1 MSDAEQITAL
11 ARERAEKRID
21 SALGDLKKAAREI
34 GTKYGIP
41 DGIAGHSIEELLGR
55 IAYIP
60 TMARDMRRACGQ
72 ELAKQELANFLDD
85 AAEPEGGQVLPPPIH
100 QTMEP
105 SKIPRNIPVGMDVG
119 DLDGVTVQAI
129 NALRTAGLTK
139 IGDVV
144 NVPDEHL
151 VKINGLGEKSV
162 AHIRAAIAKAS
173 EIKDGNS

>member
-1 MSDAEQITAL
+1 MTEGEQITAI

-34 GTKYGIP
+34 GKKYGIP
-41 DGIAGHSIEELLGR
+41 DGIGGHTIEELLGR
-55 IAYIP
+55 MAYIP

-85 AAEPEGGQVLPPPIH
+85 AAEPEGRQVLPPPIH
-100 QTMEP
+100 PAIEP
-105 SKIPRNIPVGMDVG
+105 SKIPRKIPVGMDVC

-173 EIKDGNS
+173 ESGS

>member
-1 MSDAEQITAL
+1 MPDAEQMTAI

-21 SALGDLKKAAREI
+21 GALGELKKAAREI
-34 GTKYGIP
+34 GKKYGIP

-72 ELAKQELANFLDD
+72 ELAKQELNDYLDE
-85 AAEPEGGQVLPPPIH
+85 AAKPTGMEGLPQPQKI
-100 QTMEP
+100 EP

-129 NALRTAGLTK
+129 TALRNVGLTK

-151 VKINGLGEKSV
+151 LKITGLGEKSV
-162 AHIRAAIAKAS
+162 AHIRAAIAKAA
-173 EIKDGNS
+173 EIKP

>member
-1 MSDAEQITAL
+1 MAG
-11 ARERAEKRID
+11 D
-21 SALGDLKKAAREI
+21 SLG
-34 GTKYGIP
+34 GQ
-41 DGIAGHSIEELLGR
+41 LGR
-55 IAYIP
+55 IAHIR

-72 ELAKQELANFLDD
+72 ELAKQELNDYLDE
-85 AAEPEGGQVLPPPIH
+85 AITPPGREGWPAPVQQKI
-100 QTMEP
+100 EP

-119 DLDGVTVQAI
+119 DLNGVTVQAI

-173 EIKDGNS
+173 ETAD

>member
-1 MSDAEQITAL
+1 MTDTDQITAL

-21 SALGDLKKAAREI
+21 GALGELKKAAREI

-41 DGIAGHSIEELLGR
+41 DGIGGHTIEELLGR

-72 ELAKQELANFLDD
+72 ELAKQELDKFLSEG
-85 AAEPEGGQVLPPPIH
+85 AAPAQKTIEVPIKV
-100 QTMEP
+100 EP
-105 SKIPRNIPVGMDVG
+105 SMIPGNIPVGMDVG
-119 DLDGVTVQAI
+119 DLDGVTVQAVA
-129 NALRTAGLTK
+129 ALREAGLNK
-139 IGDVV
+139 VGDVV
-144 NVPDEHL
+144 NVPDDFL

-173 EIKDGNS
+173 GSKA

>member
-1 MSDAEQITAL
+1 MGDTEQITAI

-34 GTKYGIP
+34 GKKYGIP
-41 DGIAGHSIEELLGR
+41 DGIAGHTIEELLGR

-60 TMARDMRRACGQ
+60 TMARDMRRVCGQ
-72 ELAKQELANFLDD
+72 ELAKQELDKFLSDGEVAPNVAD
-85 AAEPEGGQVLPPPIH
+85 PVSKMI
-100 QTMEP
+100 EP
-105 SKIPRNIPVGMDVG
+105 SKIPGNIPVGLDVG

-129 NALRTAGLTK
+129 NALRIAGLNK
-139 IGDVV
+139 VGDVV

-162 AHIRAAIAKAS
+162 AHIRAAIAKAT
-173 EIKDGNS
+173 GGL

>member
-1 MSDAEQITAL
+1 MNDAEQITAI

-21 SALGDLKKAAREI
+21 SALGDLKKDAREI

-72 ELAKQELANFLDD
+72 ELAKQELDDFL
-85 AAEPEGGQVLPPPIH
+85 GGDMSEKLKEVPTIQKTI
-100 QTMEP
+100 EP
-105 SKIPRNIPVGMDVG
+105 SLIPGNIPVGMDVG
-119 DLDGVTVQAI
+119 ALDGVTVQAVT
-129 NALRTAGLTK
+129 ALRNAGLDK
-139 IGDVV
+139 VGDVV

-151 VKINGLGEKSV
+151 LKVTGLGEKSV

-173 EIKDGNS
+173 ESGA